1 MADPSP
7 APSVEI
13 RLAKALSH
21 PLRRR
26 LLFEYGHLVT
36 SPRRLADTL
45 GAPLTS
51 VSYHTQ
57 ALLRHGCIELVR
69 TEPRRGATEHFYR
82 AIVGPNLQDAEWSR
96 LPAGVRRE
104 LVASTL
110 AEVWDDVRKGAEHG
124 GFEPVDV
131 HVSRA
136 EVRLD
141 ADARAELNR
150 LLQHVAVE
158 AQRLHAASAARAGA
172 TTPSAVVVL
181 HFDRPPG
188 EA

>member
-7 APSVEI
+7 APSLEI
-13 RLAKALSH
+13 RVAKALSH

-26 LLFEYGHLVT
+26 LLFEYGQLVT
-36 SPRRLADTL
+36 SPRRLADML
-45 GAPLTS
+45 GEPLTN

-82 AIVGPNLQDAEWSR
+82 AIVGPDLQDAEWAR
-96 LPAGVRRE
+96 LPPGVRRE

-110 AEVWDDVRKGAEHG
+110 AEVWDDVRKAAAHG

-141 ADARAELNR
+141 DDARVELNR
-150 LLQHVAVE
+150 LLEHVAAE
-158 AQRLHAASAARAGA
+158 AQRLHAASAARGA